1 MVYLSLQLKS
11 GKLKHNANSKILVN
25 VITCMKSIFAFLAL
39 AFMISVIPYSY
50 AETLRQSMEGGMD
63 LEITYPDSVMNER
76 MFSIA
81 ILLQNNGWENKQ
93 DISFTLSN
101 PDGAFISH
109 GENTIIIDELT
120 TTSSFGTTID
130 YQVSKTANEGSHFLN
145 IDYTQILVS
154 NNVDPMEPTQT
165 NIALPITIFGEPVV
179 VIQTVTPE
187 SIFSNSEFTFETTV
201 LSEDIDLK
209 DVTVQ
214 IITPDDIEFRGDT
227 SYVISLLEKQEP
239 YTVTAEMI
247 TPTKDVTMEHTIP
260 VKVLVS
266 YTDDLGEE
274 NTETQSVPL
283 LLRPKMFMEITNDWG
298 IWIGDFFI
306 APYVSVGTIVGIPA
320 GTILSLLIRN
330 AQNKKKK
337 QTKSK

>member
-1 MVYLSLQLKS
+1 
-11 GKLKHNANSKILVN
+11 
-25 VITCMKSIFAFLAL
+25 MKSTFAFLAL
-39 AFMISVIPYSY
+39 VFMISVIPYSY
-50 AETLRQSMEGGMD
+50 AEILRQSMEGGMD

-227 SYVISLLEKQEP
+227 SYVVSLLEKQEP